1 MDFRC
6 GLRWPNF
13 VFFFS
18 LKNSIEIIN
27 VLSIQKT
34 NHLATWI
41 LHIKYP
47 GLYFMWSTWQNLNY
61 GSLCD
66 WTSWIKKER
75 LNEFISMRF
84 GAGVF
89 ISITIFFRLS
99 NDFLFHGDNGL
110 CSTLG
115 IALKCMYIINSICM
129 AFYKTGM

>member
-27 VLSIQKT
+27 VLSMQKT

-99 NDFLFHGDNGL
+99 NDFLSHRDNGL